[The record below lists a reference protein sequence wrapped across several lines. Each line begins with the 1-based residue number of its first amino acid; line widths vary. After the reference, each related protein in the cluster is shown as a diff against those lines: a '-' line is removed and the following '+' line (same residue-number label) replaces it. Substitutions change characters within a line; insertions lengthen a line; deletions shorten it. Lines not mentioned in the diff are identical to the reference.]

1 MKKKRLS
8 FYIIL
13 IIINIIIF
21 PSIITA
27 KEKKQSEY
35 DKVKKTDNIVFL
47 GDSITDWYPIEEIYG
62 DLPIVRSGIAGYET
76 EDIISKLETM
86 VYRYNPTKIFILIG
100 TNDLKRDE
108 DATEKTANNMK
119 KIINEI
125 HKKRKNAKIY
135 LQSIYPVN
143 RNLWAPEER
152 YNSEITEVNNI
163 MKEYCKENNVT
174 YIDMYNEL
182 ADENGNFDEKYT
194 DDGLHPND
202 LGYARISLVLSE
214 YIYGVK

>member
-35 DKVKKTDNIVFL
+35 NKVKKTDNIVFL